1 MLPHAGGLPAHQ
13 DWVQS
18 VPLHRAH
25 AHRGGDSLQYQ
36 VNTRTLRPNSLNI
49 GVRLYLG
56 SGNIFIDH

>member
-18 VPLHRAH
+18 VPLHRGH
-25 AHRGGDSLQYQ
+25 AHRGRDSLQYQ
-36 VNTRTLRPNSLNI
+36 VNTRTLSLKI
-49 GVRLYLG
+49 GVRLCLG